1 MLAQG
6 EPEEDG
12 YEKIALQLAV
22 NCPEGSDLENMWDL
36 YDNRIEDTPEFREAN
51 AVTNGAVDD
60 AMEMFDKSGLSRK
73 KYQDEQVE
81 KVINNPGWIKDK
93 LFEDSN
99 ISANEDGS
107 YTAEYGLE
115 WLDDILEKNVRDG
128 IDSES
133 VQEILQCEYFGVFSA
148 PDEPSFE
155 YMHKTEDAFNKI
167 AKPYGVE
174 WDMLAK
180 VYKGIV
186 PDGMGDSVYE
196 WLSEKL
202 DEDFH
207 EGNSY
212 CAVWQDCWIEG
223 TGNEARDD
231 ILGQLKDKAGVQSCR
246 WSEDGKEMLM
256 ACRFSKSEIRN
267 MAKLRLQ
274 GLTDDPLLLS
284 LYNEDNELEEISID
298 VPYYGWDGFAEDMM
312 VEAATDFAKRLVG
325 YITMQKDLPGQMHFD
340 FDKPDNPENLPRS

>member
-1 MLAQG
+1 MLAHG

-22 NCPEGSDLENMWDL
+22 NYQEGSDLENMWDL

-51 AVTNGAVDD
+51 AVTSGAVDD
-60 AMEMFDKSGLSRK
+60 AVEMFDKSGLSRE

-81 KVINNPGWIKDK
+81 KVINNPEWIKDK
-93 LFEDSN
+93 LFEDPN

-115 WLDDILEKNVRDG
+115 RLDDILEKDGRAG
-128 IDSES
+128 IDPEN
-133 VQEILQCEYFGVFSA
+133 VQEILQYEYFDVFSP

-155 YMHKTEDAFNKI
+155 YMHKAEDAFNKI

-180 VYKGIV
+180 VYNGIV
-186 PDGMGDSVYE
+186 PDDMDDNVYG

-202 DEDFH
+202 DEDFN
-207 EGNSY
+207 EGTSY
-212 CAVWQDCWIEG
+212 YGVWQNCWMEG

-246 WSEDGKEMLM
+246 WSEDGNKMLI

-267 MAKLRLQ
+267 MSKLRLQ
-274 GLTDDPLLLS
+274 GLTDNPLLLS
-284 LYNEDNELEEISID
+284 LYNEDNELEKISID
-298 VPYYGWDGFAEDMM
+298 VPYYGWDGFAEGMM
-312 VEAATDFAKRLVG
+312 AEAATDFAKRLVG
-325 YITMQKDLPGQMHFD
+325 YITMRKDLPGQMHFG